1 MAKIIYLTLDEVLA
15 IHHEEIEKF
24 GGSHGVRAL
33 DLLDSAL
40 HRPQSSF
47 MGEDLYPTLFLK
59 AAALMHS
66 ILLNHPFIDAN
77 KRTATVSMAYFLH
90 VNGYAIEVEQKE
102 LVELALKVESK
113 QIDLEQI
120 SKWLKMHSIKIV
132 H

>member
-1 MAKIIYLTLDEVLA
+1 MTKIIFLTLDEVLA
-15 IHHEEIEKF
+15 IHHEEVEKF
-24 GGSHGVRAL
+24 GGSHGVRDL

-66 ILLNHPFIDAN
+66 ILLNHPFLDAN

-90 VNGYAIEVEQKE
+90 LNSYDIETEQKE
-102 LVELALKVESK
+102 LIKLALKIESK
-113 QIDLEQI
+113 EMSLGQI
-120 SKWLKMHSIKIV
+120 SEWLKICSVKK
-132 H
+132 

>member
-1 MAKIIYLTLDEVLA
+1 MAQVTFLTLDEVLA
-15 IHHEEIEKF
+15 IHHEEVEKF

-33 DLLDSAL
+33 DLLDSAI

-47 MGEDLYPTLFLK
+47 MGDDLYPTLFHK

-77 KRTATVSMAYFLH
+77 KRTSTVSMAYFLH
-90 VNGYAIEVEQKE
+90 LNGYDIEVGQKE

-113 QIDLEQI
+113 QMDLEQI
-120 SKWLKMHSIKIV
+120 SKWLTEHAIRFR
-132 H
+132 